1 MTFGTVSSNIFV
13 QSANQVTSPINN
25 EVTSPI
31 STKVTSPVEEQN
43 YKSVTYPDIIGYYP
57 SLTRTVE
64 EKRFNNAFDN
74 ATKLSDGSALLRP
87 TMLGSSSTII
97 ENDDGTYT
105 IKTQPSKMGAEPTFK
120 TITEEEL
127 IADKNLCAGLLYKN
141 EDGTYD
147 ITYEFKDNDTNEW
160 IPVTFTGTEKQTII
174 NTMKQENMHF

>member
-1 MTFGTVSSNIFV
+1 MGFSTVSSNIFV
-13 QSANQVTSPINN
+13 QSANQVTSPVNN

-31 STKVTSPVEEQN
+31 STKVTSPIEEQN
-43 YKSVTYPDIIGYYP
+43 YKSVTYSDIIGYHP

-74 ATKLSDGSALLRP
+74 ATKLSDGSTLLRP
-87 TMLGSSSTII
+87 TMIGSSSTII

-105 IKTQPSKMGAEPTFK
+105 VKTQPSKMGAEPTFK

-127 IADKNLCAGLLYKN
+127 ISDKNLCAGLLYRN

-147 ITYEFKDNDTNEW
+147 ITYEFKDSNVNEW
-160 IPVTFTGTEKQTII
+160 IPMTFTGVDRQTII
-174 NTMKQENMHF
+174 NTMKHEFMHF